1 MITHQMRNIL
11 AQLSQD
17 VALSRITWYPMGVVP
32 PVMCGNMTILA
43 ERFAIRFKMATELF
57 ARFHIWDSVCI
68 VIQRG
73 YKVIGTYTSG
83 LYALRTVTR

>member
-17 VALSRITWYPMGVVP
+17 VALKGITWYPMGVVP

-43 ERFAIRFKMATELF
+43 ERFAIRFKMAKAAICSIPYMGPRVYRDP
-57 ARFHIWDSVCI
+57 ARVQSD
-68 VIQRG
+68 
-73 YKVIGTYTSG
+73 
-83 LYALRTVTR
+83 